1 MSLKKL
7 SKNNCIAIITARG
20 GSKRIKNK
28 NILNFFG
35 KPMISYSIRAAQK
48 TKLFNKIYV
57 STDSYKIKKIAEN
70 FGAEVP
76 FLREKYL
83 SDDYT
88 GTHDVIKNFILKVKY
103 NEFNYVCC
111 IYPTAPLMQSNDIIK
126 GYKYMVFSFFDY
138 VIAVNK
144 IEKFPFKYFK
154 VKNKNIVKTFNK
166 EYFYSGSKN
175 IPEYFQDA
183 GQFYWGTKNNFINK
197 KDFIENNNKVGAVII
212 KSKFAQD
219 LDNYNDL
226 EMLKFKKTHYNDK

>member
-1 MSLKKL
+1 MSIKKL
-7 SKNNCIAIITARG
+7 AKNNCIAIITARG
-20 GSKRIKNK
+20 GSKRVKNK

-35 KPMISYSIRAAQK
+35 KPMIAYSIRAAQK

-57 STDSYKIKKIAEN
+57 STDSYKIKKIAEKY
-70 FGAEVP
+70 GAEVP

-88 GTHDVIKNFILKVKY
+88 GTHDVIKKFILNVNC

-111 IYPTAPLMQSNDIIK
+111 IYPAAPLIQSNDIIK

-154 VKNKNIVKTFNK
+154 VKNNSIVKTFNK
-166 EYFYSGSKN
+166 EYFY
-175 IPEYFQDA
+175 
-183 GQFYWGTKNNFINK
+183 
-197 KDFIENNNKVGAVII
+197 KVKEI
-212 KSKFAQD
+212 
-219 LDNYNDL
+219 L
-226 EMLKFKKTHYNDK
+226 ELS

>member
-1 MSLKKL
+1 MSIKKL
-7 SKNNCIAIITARG
+7 AKNNCIDIITARG
-20 GSKRIKNK
+20 GSKRVKNK

-35 KPMISYSIRAAQK
+35 KPMIAYSIRAAQK

-57 STDSYKIKKIAEN
+57 STDSYKIKKIAEKY
-70 FGAEVP
+70 GAEVP

-88 GTHDVIKNFILKVKY
+88 GTHDVIKKFILNVNC

-111 IYPTAPLMQSNDIIK
+111 IYPAAPLIQSNDIIK

-154 VKNKNIVKTFNK
+154 VKNNSIVKTFNK
-166 EYFYSGSKN
+166 EYFYSGSNN

-183 GQFYWGTKNNFINK
+183 GQFYWGPKKNFLNK
-197 KDFIENNNKVGAVII
+197 KDFIEKKNKVGVVII

-226 EMLKFKKTHYNDK
+226 EMLKFKKIHYNDK